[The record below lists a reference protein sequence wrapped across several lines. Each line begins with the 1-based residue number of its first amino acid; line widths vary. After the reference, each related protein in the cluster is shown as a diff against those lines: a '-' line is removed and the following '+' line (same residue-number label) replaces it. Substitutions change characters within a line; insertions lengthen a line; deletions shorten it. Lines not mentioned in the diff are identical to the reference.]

1 MPSVIVGVAFK
12 EGRSIF
18 MDMSSGLRIHRLVC
32 FGGDA
37 IQTWAF
43 GRTWGD
49 VGLNNRERML
59 WGDIWCCCEWG
70 TIVVIIVIKV
80 ISVSIEDIIQWVI
93 VIWRWIIGCMDVM
106 GVGGGRGCDRV

>member
-1 MPSVIVGVAFK
+1 MLQFRCVAFAIWDDVTISVA
-12 EGRSIF
+12 RSAPKT
-18 MDMSSGLRIHRLVC
+18 MSILGAYFANVHVGL
-32 FGGDA
+32 
-37 IQTWAF
+37 

-59 WGDIWCCCEWG
+59 WGDIWCCCGWG
-70 TIVVIIVIKV
+70 TVVVIIVIKV

-93 VIWRWIIGCMDVM
+93 VVWRWIIGCVNGM